1 MTQQYKIMYSSGV
14 TWQYTGTLIGAKRI
28 ATKHQ
33 TFEQFQTLSDIVIFD
48 ENGKIVAYKK
58 QYNWIKQ

>member
-1 MTQQYKIMYSSGV
+1 MTQTYKIMYTSGV
-14 TWQYTGTLIGAKRI
+14 TWEYIGTLIGAKRI

-33 TFEQFQTLSDIVIFD
+33 TFEQFKTLSNIVIFD
-48 ENGKIVAYKK
+48 ENGKIVAYKN